1 MRCHATH
8 RDEHEEN
15 AAIKGSVVG
24 EFGSRRH
31 GRDGIEFSARANKEF
46 PLGWAGSRSLVD
58 PSRSL
63 RTGES
68 GEAEPLVENESN
80 PSRRWVPWIVLLG
93 LVVVLAVLKQT
104 VFAPDPVEVRVK
116 SVSRGRVES
125 TVTNSKAGTVEARRR
140 SRIASEIGGRV
151 VEILHREGAR
161 VEAGAMLVRLSASSH
176 EVQRDLAM
184 QGVAV
189 AQAGFED
196 ACLRRDRAKR
206 ELTRTQRLAANS
218 VASEDRLDELQYQ
231 SDSARVACDGARAE
245 LERARV
251 QQASAET
258 ELRKTTIVA
267 PFAGI
272 VAEVNVEVGEW
283 VTPSPPLLTSPPVID
298 LIDPTSIFVS
308 APMDEVDSGAI
319 RAGMPV
325 NLTVDS
331 RPDESFLGSVLRVAP
346 YVLDEEAQ
354 NRTLEIE
361 VEMNDPVVA
370 ESLLPGTSA
379 DAEVI
384 LEAKDSVLRVPTSAL
399 LQNQG
404 VLILEGGELV
414 ERRIKVG
421 LRNWQF
427 AEVVSGL
434 EEGELI
440 VVALDKLG
448 IEAGVRAVKVP
459 AEDEAGDRS

>member
-1 MRCHATH
+1 
-8 RDEHEEN
+8 
-15 AAIKGSVVG
+15 
-24 EFGSRRH
+24 
-31 GRDGIEFSARANKEF
+31 
-46 PLGWAGSRSLVD
+46 
-58 PSRSL
+58 
-63 RTGES
+63 
-68 GEAEPLVENESN
+68 
-80 PSRRWVPWIVLLG
+80 
-93 LVVVLAVLKQT
+93 
-104 VFAPDPVEVRVK
+104 
-116 SVSRGRVES
+116 
-125 TVTNSKAGTVEARRR
+125 
-140 SRIASEIGGRV
+140 
-151 VEILHREGAR
+151 
-161 VEAGAMLVRLSASSH
+161 MLVRLSASSH

-196 ACLRRDRAKR
+196 TCLRRDRAKR
-206 ELTRTQRLAANS
+206 ELARTQRLAANS

-231 SDSARVACDGARAE
+231 SDSAKVACDGARAE

-272 VAEVNVEVGEW
+272 VAEVNIEVGEW

-361 VEMNDPVVA
+361 VEMNDPAVA

-399 LQNQG
+399 LQNQS
-404 VLILEGGELV
+404 VLILEEGELV
-414 ERRIKVG
+414 ERKIEVG

-434 EEGELI
+434 EEGESI
-440 VVALDKLG
+440 VIALDKLG
-448 IEAGVRAVKVP
+448 IEAGVRAVEVP

>member
-1 MRCHATH
+1 M
-8 RDEHEEN
+8 
-15 AAIKGSVVG
+15 
-24 EFGSRRH
+24 
-31 GRDGIEFSARANKEF
+31 
-46 PLGWAGSRSLVD
+46 
-58 PSRSL
+58 
-63 RTGES
+63 
-68 GEAEPLVENESN
+68 VENESN
-80 PSRRWVPWIVLLG
+80 PSRRWIPWIVLLG
-93 LVVVLAVLKQT
+93 LAVVVALLKQT
-104 VFAPDPVEVRVK
+104 VFAPDPVEVRVAP
-116 SVSRGRVES
+116 VSKGRVES

-151 VEILHREGAR
+151 VEILHREGSR

-196 ACLRRDRAKR
+196 TCLRRDRAKR
-206 ELTRTQRLAANS
+206 ELARTQRLAANS

-251 QQASAET
+251 RQASAET

-361 VEMNDPVVA
+361 VEMNDPAVA

-399 LQNQG
+399 LQNQS
-404 VLILEGGELV
+404 VLILEEGELV
-414 ERRIKVG
+414 ERKIEVG

-434 EEGELI
+434 EEGESI
-440 VVALDKLG
+440 VIALDKLG
-448 IEAGVRAVKVP
+448 IEAGVRAVEVP